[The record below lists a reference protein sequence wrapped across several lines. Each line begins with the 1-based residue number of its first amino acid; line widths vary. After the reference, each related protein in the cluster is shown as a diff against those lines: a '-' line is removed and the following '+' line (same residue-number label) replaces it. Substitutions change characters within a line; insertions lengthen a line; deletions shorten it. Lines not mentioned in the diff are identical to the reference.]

1 MEVKKYRMARSWLTD
16 PDSGNSA
23 GQWKN
28 FVQQRAQEWKARQG
42 FKGAGLV
49 EHGPRVGF
57 TKAGVVKKGGNP
69 YMEDKAFVKWAKK
82 NYPDLFSTRTMKEG
96 RIEIADVA
104 TAYERMIAKKDKR

>member
-28 FVQQRAQEWKARQG
+28 FVKQRADEWKTRQG

-49 EHGPRVGF
+49 EQGQLQ
-57 TKAGVVKKGGNP
+57 A
-69 YMEDKAFVKWAKK
+69 
-82 NYPDLFSTRTMKEG
+82 
-96 RIEIADVA
+96 
-104 TAYERMIAKKDKR
+104 